1 MYLRRHIYLDELR
14 QNANK
19 VHLTFFKNF
28 IKHKKENET
37 LDKRTIHLKISVY
50 NINIIRT
57 DENTNRIQAT

>member
-37 LDKRTIHLKISVY
+37 LDKRTIHLKI
-50 NINIIRT
+50 NINIFRT
-57 DENTNRIQAT
+57 DKNTNRIQAT

>member
-1 MYLRRHIYLDELR
+1 MYLRRHMNLDELR
-14 QNANK
+14 QNAYK

-28 IKHKKENET
+28 IKHKKEIET
-37 LDKRTIHLKISVY
+37 LDKRTIHLKI

>member
-37 LDKRTIHLKISVY
+37 LDKRTIHLKI

-57 DENTNRIQAT
+57 DENSNRNQAT